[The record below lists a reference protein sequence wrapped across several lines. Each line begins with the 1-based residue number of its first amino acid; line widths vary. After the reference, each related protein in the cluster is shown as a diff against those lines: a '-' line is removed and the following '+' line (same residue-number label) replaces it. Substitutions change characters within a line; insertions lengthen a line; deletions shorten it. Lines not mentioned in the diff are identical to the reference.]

1 MVSKSTF
8 KAKSKVGDLHTIE
21 GQWWVI
27 VGETRLRLT
36 LKRAETEM
44 QAIRLSLGLTQM
56 EMKSRLKI
64 SQGYYSQIESGVA
77 VVPPLI
83 LKAVR
88 AMKSPLDPL

>member
-1 MVSKSTF
+1 MVSKVTF
-8 KAKSKVGDLHTIE
+8 KAHPNKGSLHKIN
-21 GQWWVI
+21 GQWWV
-27 VGETRLRLT
+27 VMNETRLRLT

-64 SQGYYSQIESGVA
+64 SQGYYSQIESGV
-77 VVPPLI
+77 VVAPPLI